1 MKTQIIK
8 KPRALAIIVSG
19 LIFGSLSL
27 NAGANDRINI
37 QSSTPLTFQSHSINH
52 NIYSYPSNLQSK
64 ASLQAE
70 LVYVSQANGPAI
82 YSYSHSGTETTV
94 PLNVGYVDTA
104 YNPAI
109 YSYDSPLINGQVE
122 MLPTEIID

>member
-1 MKTQIIK
+1 M
-8 KPRALAIIVSG
+8 IVSG
-19 LIFGSLSL
+19 LIIGSLSL
-27 NAGANDRINI
+27 NAGANDRVNV
-37 QSSTPLTFQSHSINH
+37 QSSTPLTYKSHSINH
-52 NIYSYPSNLQSK
+52 NIYSYPSNIQSK

-70 LVYVSQANGPAI
+70 LIYVSQANGPAI

-109 YSYDSPLINGQVE
+109 YSYDSPLIKGEVDV
-122 MLPTEIID
+122 LPTMIID

>member
-8 KPRALAIIVSG
+8 TPHALAIIVSG
-19 LIFGSLSL
+19 LIIGSLSL
-27 NAGANDRINI
+27 NASANDRVNT
-37 QSSTPLTFQSHSINH
+37 QSSTPLTYKSHSINH
-52 NIYSYPSNLQSK
+52 NIYSYPSNIKSK

-70 LVYVSQANGPAI
+70 LIYVSQANGPAI

-109 YSYDSPLINGQVE
+109 YSYDSPLINGEVDV
-122 MLPTEIID
+122 LPTVIID